1 MVYYS
6 ISLWDQ
12 NQLLKI
18 EEDWNIF
25 ETKGSIPSQGA
36 NSLRD

>member
-1 MVYYS
+1 MVDYS

-18 EEDWNIF
+18 EDWNII
-25 ETKGSIPSQGA
+25 ETKGSILSQGA